1 MIITLFEGRRS
12 ETYNS
17 LAAAA
22 DAAKNWYSEVGEESP
37 LWDYEIQTYDD
48 LLEAVEEHKKRVAR
62 AVEGRL
68 LSKTSTD
75 SYWHR
80 RHSNGGLNYG

>member
-22 DAAKNWYSEVGEESP
+22 DAAKNWYSEVGEGSP

-62 AVEGRL
+62 AVEGRDDHYPKPRL
-68 LSKTSTD
+68 TVIGIEGTPTE
-75 SYWHR
+75 
-80 RHSNGGLNYG
+80 G

>member
-1 MIITLFEGRRS
+1 MIIMLFEGQRS

-22 DAAKNWYSEVGEESP
+22 DVAKNWYSEVGEDVP

-48 LLEAVEEHKKRVAR
+48 LLGAIEEHKKRVASWVANR
-62 AVEGRL
+62 DEYYPKPRLTVIGIEDTPTEG
-68 LSKTSTD
+68 S
-75 SYWHR
+75 
-80 RHSNGGLNYG
+80 

>member
-62 AVEGRL
+62 AVEGRDDYYPKPRL
-68 LSKTSTD
+68 TVIGIEGTPTE
-75 SYWHR
+75 
-80 RHSNGGLNYG
+80 G

>member
-1 MIITLFEGRRS
+1 MIITLFEGQRS

-22 DAAKNWYSEVGEESP
+22 DAAKKWYSDVGEDAP

-48 LLEAVEEHKKRVAR
+48 LLEAIEEHKKRVASR
-62 AVEGRL
+62 VANRDEYCPKPRLTVIAIEGATVEVQ
-68 LSKTSTD
+68 
-75 SYWHR
+75 
-80 RHSNGGLNYG
+80 

>member
-1 MIITLFEGRRS
+1 MIIMLFEGQRS

-22 DAAKNWYSEVGEESP
+22 DVAKNWYSEVGEDLP

-48 LLEAVEEHKKRVAR
+48 LLRAIEEYKKRVASWVANR
-62 AVEGRL
+62 DEYYPKPRLTVIGIEGTPTEA
-68 LSKTSTD
+68 S
-75 SYWHR
+75 
-80 RHSNGGLNYG
+80 